1 MSKRGESVG
10 KMYLL
15 TIMLVVTTLL
25 LILCSCGTVPQEQKI
40 MNSVQWENSIWNKD
54 NADFIDEVAFNEDVL
69 PSEVT
74 QAMFDARYSG
84 GY

>member
-15 TIMLVVTTLL
+15 TMMLVVTTLL

-40 MNSVQWENSIWNKD
+40 MNSVQWENSIWNKE

-74 QAMFDARYSG
+74 QEMFDQRYSA